1 MKSFISE
8 KVTGKKITDVVFQ
21 ASQSALRAMEGKNGE
36 SVVNGAF
43 GTYFNEK
50 GKIHT
55 FDTVYEL
62 FDKVD
67 RVEKAKYAAGIPGPK
82 TFRDGVKYW
91 LFERYGVD
99 LESDVIATPGGTGAL
114 SSTLKNTLAPGETVI
129 QPDIGWGPYKT
140 IAAQHNVNIETYT
153 LFNEEDQFNFQ
164 SFKRVTSR
172 IMDQEGKV
180 LVIINDPCQN
190 PTGYTMTEEE
200 WESILSYLDRLSDE
214 GPVVLLHDVA
224 YIDFHKG
231 EHYGRIFE
239 KYKHLNDNIL
249 VVLAFSASKTMT
261 AYGMRVGAQV
271 LISNDKDGREAF
283 KNACENTAR
292 GIWSTVNNGGMM
304 TFASLAHDKD
314 AQARY
319 QKEKAAVMDVID
331 ERASILT
338 KDAEAIG
345 LDFYPY
351 KEGFFITMRIHDE
364 DKKDRIHKALNDAG
378 IFFVNIKGGLR
389 IALCS
394 IQKDKLKGL
403 AERIKTIYN
412 DTA

>member
-1 MKSFISE
+1 MKTFISD

-21 ASQSALRAMEGKNGE
+21 ASQGALRAMEGKNGE

-43 GTYFNEK
+43 GTYFNEE

-55 FDTVYEL
+55 FDTIYEL

-114 SSTLKNTLAPGETVI
+114 SSTVKNTLAPGETVI

-140 IAAQHNVNIETYT
+140 IAAQHNVNIENYT
-153 LFNEEDQFNFQ
+153 LFNKEDQFNFQ
-164 SFKRVTSR
+164 SFKTVTSKVMER
-172 IMDQEGKV
+172 EGKV
-180 LVIINDPCQN
+180 LVFINDPCQN

-200 WESILSYLDRLSDE
+200 WESVLSYLDRLSDE
-214 GPVVLLHDVA
+214 GPVVLVHDVA

-231 EHYGRIFE
+231 EQYGKIFE

-271 LISNDKDGREAF
+271 LISNNKEGREAF

-304 TFASLAHDKD
+304 TFASLARDKE

-319 QKEKAAVMDVID
+319 QKEKAEVMNVID

-338 KDAEAIG
+338 KEAEAIG

-351 KEGFFITMRIHDE
+351 KEGFFITMRVHDE
-364 DKKDRIHKALNDAG
+364 DKKTRIHKALNDAG

-389 IALCS
+389 IAICS
-394 IQKDKLKGL
+394 IQKAKLKGL
-403 AERIKTIYN
+403 AERVKSIHDET
-412 DTA
+412 D